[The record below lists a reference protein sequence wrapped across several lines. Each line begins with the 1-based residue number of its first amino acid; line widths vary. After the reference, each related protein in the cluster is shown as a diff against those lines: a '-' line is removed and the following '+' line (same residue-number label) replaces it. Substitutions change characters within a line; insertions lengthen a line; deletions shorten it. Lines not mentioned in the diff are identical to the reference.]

1 MAFDVKRQNFENMI
15 HSNSTKL
22 RLIQRGWDPNQVLTL
37 PERKRLFKEGILK
50 NGNGY
55 DDVLLSDEAMVLLN
69 DIYKNPL

>member
-37 PERKRLFKEGILK
+37 PERKHLFKEGILI
-50 NGNGY
+50 NGSRY
-55 DDVLLSDEAMVLLN
+55 DDIILSDETMDLLN
-69 DIYKNPL
+69 KIFKNRL